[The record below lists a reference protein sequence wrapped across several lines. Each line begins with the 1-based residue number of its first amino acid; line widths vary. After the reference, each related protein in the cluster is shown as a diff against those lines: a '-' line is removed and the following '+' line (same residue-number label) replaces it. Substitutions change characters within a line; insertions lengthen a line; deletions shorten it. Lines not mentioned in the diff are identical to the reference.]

1 MHQNLTFVLLKQEDK
16 SLKNIYIKNIIESYN
31 RCTIHDIAK
40 ALGILVS
47 QVRPEAQTMSAR
59 LISLILT
66 DDQKQV
72 RVKQHAKQLLKL
84 LPKFNQRK
92 FSNIVTGDKTWVHH
106 FKPVGQIK
114 NKIVKFM
121 VIYTQ

>member
-1 MHQNLTFVLLKQEDK
+1 MKKNIYHWKSPSKMHQNLTFVLLKQEDK
-16 SLKNIYIKNIIESYN
+16 SLKNIYKKNIIESYD

-72 RVKQHAKQLLKL
+72 RVKMLSNCFNCYLNSIKENFQTLLRMTKHGCNIS
-84 LPKFNQRK
+84 NQ
-92 FSNIVTGDKTWVHH
+92 
-106 FKPVGQIK
+106 
-114 NKIVKFM
+114 
-121 VIYTQ
+121 